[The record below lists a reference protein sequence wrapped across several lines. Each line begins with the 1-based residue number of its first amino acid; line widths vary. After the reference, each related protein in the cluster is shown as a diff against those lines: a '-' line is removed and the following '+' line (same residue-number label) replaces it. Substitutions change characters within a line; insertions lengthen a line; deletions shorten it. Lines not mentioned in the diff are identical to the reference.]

1 MDVLSCPKRKRH
13 KQGRK
18 RTVKKIKMLE
28 ACSLPGKRYPQKN
41 DVIDVEDEEAER
53 LVNSKLAEPAQEE
66 VEEPEGHTK
75 RRKK

>member
-1 MDVLSCPKRKRH
+1 
-13 KQGRK
+13 
-18 RTVKKIKMLE
+18 VKKIKMLE

-53 LVNSKLAEPAQEE
+53 LVVSKLAEPAADEP
-66 VEEPEGHTK
+66 VEEIGEGHTK

>member
-1 MDVLSCPKRKRH
+1 M
-13 KQGRK
+13 
-18 RTVKKIKMLE
+18 KKIKMLE

-53 LVNSKLAEPAQEE
+53 LVVSKLAEPAADEP
-66 VEEPEGHTK
+66 VEEIGEGHTK

>member
-1 MDVLSCPKRKRH
+1 
-13 KQGRK
+13 
-18 RTVKKIKMLE
+18 VKKIKMLE

-53 LVNSKLAEPAQEE
+53 LVNSKLAEAADEPMEE
-66 VEEPEGHTK
+66 IGEGHTK